1 MANLTPCDTYPG
13 YPDIPDTGLYL
24 HIPFC
29 AKKCRYCD
37 FFSLAA
43 PGRIPSFVKALLRE
57 IHLAGPLVPGM
68 VDTVYI
74 GGGTPSLLSAA
85 QVDAVLS
92 AVRDSFRLSPNAE
105 VTMEVNPDSADPVWL
120 AAVRQAGVN
129 RINIGI
135 QSLDDA
141 RLAFL
146 GRVHSAR
153 QAEAA
158 LEAARRCGFD
168 NIGAD
173 IIYALPGQTR
183 RDLEEDLD
191 RALSFSPGHISCYML
206 TCEPG
211 TPMARALEN
220 REFDSLPD
228 RQAADLFDTVSRY
241 LTGRGYLHYEISNF
255 ATSPATMARHNTKYW
270 RRVPYVGLGPSAHS
284 YTGTHRWWNHCDL
297 DAYEKALQQGRLPRQ
312 EEETLTPAQQM
323 LEAIYLGLRTADG
336 ILMAAFE
343 AEFGV
348 DFCDAFSLPLAQCR
362 DQGLVV
368 LSHGRCMPTRRGMR
382 FHETVTS
389 RFAECL

>member
-1 MANLTPCDTYPG
+1 MVHPTPCDTYPG
-13 YPDIPDTGLYL
+13 VDNTGLYL

-43 PGRIPSFVKALLRE
+43 PDRIFSFVKALLRE
-57 IHLAGPLVPGM
+57 IQLSGPLVPGM

-85 QVDAVLS
+85 QVDVVLS
-92 AVRDSFRLSPNAE
+92 TVRDNFRLSTDAE
-105 VTMEVNPDSADPVWL
+105 ITMEVNPDSATPAWL

-135 QSLDDA
+135 QSFDDA

-146 GRVHSAR
+146 GRIHSAR
-153 QAEAA
+153 QAEDA
-158 LEAARRCGFD
+158 LEASRRCGFD

-173 IIYALPGQTR
+173 IIYAIPGQTR
-183 RDLEEDLD
+183 RDLEKDLD
-191 RALSFSPGHISCYML
+191 RTLSFSPDHISCYML

-211 TPMARALEN
+211 TPLARALEN
-220 REFDSLPD
+220 REFDPLPD

-255 ATSPATMARHNTKYW
+255 ATSPDTMARHNTKYW

-284 YTGTHRWWNHCDL
+284 YTGTHRWWNHRDL
-297 DAYEKALQQGRLPRQ
+297 DAYEKALQQGRPPRQ
-312 EEETLTPAQQM
+312 EAETLTPAQQM

-348 DFCDAFSLPLAQCR
+348 DFCACFAQPLAQCR

-368 LSHGRCMPTRRGMR
+368 LSRGRCMPTRRGMR
-382 FHETVTS
+382 FHETVTA
-389 RFAECL
+389 RFVGRIDLP